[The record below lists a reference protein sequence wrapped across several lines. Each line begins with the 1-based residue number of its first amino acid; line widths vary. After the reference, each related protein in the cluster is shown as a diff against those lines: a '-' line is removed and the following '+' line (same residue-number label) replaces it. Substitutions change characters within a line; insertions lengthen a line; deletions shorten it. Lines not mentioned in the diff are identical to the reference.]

1 MSGHHL
7 ILGTLTDALT
17 GEVLDD
23 TLDERY
29 RQAIARRLIAR
40 KGYAPGEIEPRR
52 ELLLR
57 AGDRRAVIRVDFVV
71 RLAGRAAMVVRF
83 GPGSIVSRER
93 PALAMARLIA
103 PYQIPVV
110 VVTNGEDAEVL
121 DGPTGAVVGRGLDAV
136 PDRAALEAIT
146 RRFDFPNIPAA
157 RAELESR
164 VAYCYEV
171 DGACPCD
178 DTVCRL
184 EGRDEPAHA

>member
-40 KGYAPGEIEPRR
+40 KGYAAGEIEPRR

-71 RLAGRAAMVVRF
+71 RLAGRAAMIVRF

-121 DGPTGAVVGRGLDAV
+121 DGPTGAVVGRGLDAI
-136 PDRAALEAIT
+136 PDRAELEGIV
-146 RRFDFPNIPAA
+146 RRFDFQTIPAA

-184 EGRDEPAHA
+184 EGRDNSAHA

>member
-1 MSGHHL
+1 
-7 ILGTLTDALT
+7 
-17 GEVLDD
+17 
-23 TLDERY
+23 
-29 RQAIARRLIAR
+29 
-40 KGYAPGEIEPRR
+40 
-52 ELLLR
+52 LLLR
-57 AGDRRAVIRVDFVV
+57 AGERRAVIRVDFVV
-71 RLAGRAAMVVRF
+71 HLAGRAAMVVRF

-121 DGPTGAVVGRGLDAV
+121 DGPTGAVVGRGLDAI
-136 PDRAALEAIT
+136 PDRPALEEIV
-146 RRFDFPNIPAA
+146 RRFDFLEIPAA
-157 RAELESR
+157 RAEVESR

>member
-29 RQAIARRLIAR
+29 RQAIVRYLMDR
-40 KGYAPGEIEPRR
+40 KGYAAGEIEPRR

-71 RLAGRAAMVVRF
+71 RFAGRAAMVVRF

-121 DGPTGAVVGRGLDAV
+121 DGPTGMVVGRGLDAI
-136 PDRAALEAIT
+136 PDRAVLEEII
-146 RRFDFPNIPAA
+146 RRFDFPNIPAE
-157 RAELESR
+157 RAEMESR

-184 EGRDEPAHA
+184 EGRDEPANA